1 MRREREAAARAVIEE
16 ALAAVL
22 DGVVE
27 AFDAGFAQAIQAGRT
42 EDEASVI
49 AGEAASGAP
58 SWAWV
63 HRDGSWRVGA
73 YRVERFGY
81 GRDEVPREAG
91 YVLCLTLDDFLEG
104 GAPCSPDMI
113 DSLREIGSNQVGDL
127 VDDQLVE
134 ALCVEWQKSEEG

>member
-1 MRREREAAARAVIEE
+1 M
-16 ALAAVL
+16 
-22 DGVVE
+22 DG
-27 AFDAGFAQAIQAGRT
+27 
-42 EDEASVI
+42 VI
-49 AGEAASGAP
+49 AGSAHDCRLEVAASSCRCATLVQGCT
-58 SWAWV
+58 WFWV

-73 YRVERFGY
+73 YRVEQFGY

-91 YVLCLTLDDFLEG
+91 YVLCLTLDEFLEG

-113 DSLREIGSNQVGDL
+113 DSLREIGSNQSVDL